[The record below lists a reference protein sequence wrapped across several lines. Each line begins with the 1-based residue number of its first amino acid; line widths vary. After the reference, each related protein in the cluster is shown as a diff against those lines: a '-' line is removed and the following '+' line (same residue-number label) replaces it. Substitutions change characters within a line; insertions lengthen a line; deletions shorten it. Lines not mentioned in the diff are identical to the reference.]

1 MFIKSVIFQ
10 FFEKISKKVDQK
22 CNILSGNPVLF
33 SKNTEQQILNHL
45 VLPMRHPVPFDLT
58 WPC

>member
-10 FFEKISKKVDQK
+10 FFEKISQKVDQK

-45 VLPMRHPVPFDLT
+45 V
-58 WPC
+58 